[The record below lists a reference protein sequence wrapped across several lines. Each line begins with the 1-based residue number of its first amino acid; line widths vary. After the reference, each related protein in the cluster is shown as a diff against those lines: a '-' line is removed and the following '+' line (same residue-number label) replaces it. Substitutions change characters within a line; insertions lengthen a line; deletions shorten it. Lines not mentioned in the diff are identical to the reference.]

1 MNNSSNR
8 VNNSDHDVQTL
19 TKLETDLLCQRDN
32 DKLEIQKT

>member
-19 TKLETDLLCQRDN
+19 TKLETALLCQRDN
-32 DKLEIQKT
+32 DKLEIQKN